1 MSTAGF
7 GQVLATAAGQ
17 KAPRAPGRLE
27 ALDSLHPLHK
37 HLSRHFLKIFS
48 PHHKVIITAL
58 TEFLNS
64 KELTEFLH
72 MKYPDRSEHFKKIML
87 FFSLVVLEVKL
98 SSSQLLGRHPIVP
111 PALMCTL

>member
-37 HLSRHFLKIFS
+37 HLSRHCLKIFS
-48 PHHKVIITAL
+48 PHHKAIITA
-58 TEFLNS
+58 FAVNS
-64 KELTEFLH
+64 EQRINRIPSYQILKSELL
-72 MKYPDRSEHFKKIML
+72 KKL
-87 FFSLVVLEVKL
+87 QGFF
-98 SSSQLLGRHPIVP
+98 
-111 PALMCTL
+111 